1 MGSPDSRV
9 ASDSADTTSKNDS
22 EDDDENGVHSPPSHP
37 CPFSEGEKVLA
48 FHSFLIYEAKA
59 DFYLLQTPVEQQR
72 DDHNV
77 LKTEYQLKEWR
88 CYVHYLGWSKTW
100 DEWVGLDR
108 LLKFT
113 EENVQKQLELNE
125 KRGTDKKAAR
135 ASQIKPKNVV
145 KGRKRKND
153 ASKNAVN
160 VEKLVSIQI
169 PLKLKKQLVDDSE
182 FVTHL
187 GKLVKLPRT
196 PNVEDI
202 MKKYLEYRLKK
213 DGTKDESV
221 GEIVKGLICYFDKA
235 LPAMLLYK
243 SERQQYEELIV
254 HDVSP
259 SSIYGAEHLLRLF
272 VRLPELLSQAN
283 IEEETL
289 TELQQKL
296 VDLLKFLRKNQN
308 TFFLSSYHVPE
319 NMETS
324 TNNADD

>member
-1 MGSPDSRV
+1 MGSPDNRV
-9 ASDSADTTSKNDS
+9 VPGSADTTSKNDS
-22 EDDDENGVHSPPSHP
+22 DDDDDNGVQSLPLYP

-48 FHSFLIYEAKA
+48 FHSFVIYEAK
-59 DFYLLQTPVEQQR
+59 
-72 DDHNV
+72 V

-108 LLKFT
+108 LLKLT
-113 EENVQKQLELNE
+113 KENLHKQLELNE

-135 ASQIKPKNVV
+135 ASQIKPKNVM
-145 KGRKRKND
+145 KGKKRKND
-153 ASKNAVN
+153 ASK
-160 VEKLVSIQI
+160 VEKLVNIQI
-169 PLKLKKQLVDDSE
+169 PVKLKKQLVDDSE

-221 GEIVKGLICYFDKA
+221 GEIVKGLVCYFDKA

-243 SERQQYEELIV
+243 SERQQFEELIIN
-254 HDVSP
+254 DVSP

-289 TELQQKL
+289 IELQQKL

-308 TFFLSSYHVPE
+308 AFFLSSYHVPE
-319 NMETS
+319 NMKIS
-324 TNNADD
+324 TNNAVADE

>member
-1 MGSPDSRV
+1 MGSPENRV
-9 ASDSADTTSKNDS
+9 ASDSVDTTSKNDS
-22 EDDDENGVHSPPSHP
+22 DDDDENGVDSPPSEP

-48 FHSFLIYEAKA
+48 YHNSIIYEAK
-59 DFYLLQTPVEQQR
+59 
-72 DDHNV
+72 V

-88 CYVHYLGWSKTW
+88 CFLHYLGWSKTW
-100 DEWVGLDR
+100 DEWAGLER

-113 EENVQKQLELNE
+113 DENVQKQLELNE
-125 KRGTDKKAAR
+125 KQGTDKKAAR
-135 ASQIKPKNVV
+135 ASQIKPKHVI

-153 ASKNAVN
+153 ASKEKNATN
-160 VEKLVSIQI
+160 VEKLVNIHI
-169 PLKLKKQLVDDSE
+169 PVKLKKQLVDDSE

-213 DGTKDESV
+213 DGTRDESV
-221 GEIVKGLICYFDKA
+221 GEVVKGLICYFDKA
-235 LPAMLLYK
+235 LPVMLLYK
-243 SERQQYEELIV
+243 GERRQFEELVID
-254 HDVSP
+254 DVSP
-259 SSIYGAEHLLRLF
+259 STIYGAEHLLRLF

-289 TELQQKL
+289 MELQQKL
-296 VDLLKFLRKNQN
+296 VDLLKFLRKNQSA
-308 TFFLSSYHVPE
+308 FFLSSYHVPE

-324 TNNADD
+324 TNNNSHD

>member
-1 MGSPDSRV
+1 MGSPENRV

-22 EDDDENGVHSPPSHP
+22 EDDDDNGVQNPPSHP

-48 FHSFLIYEAKA
+48 FHSFVIYEAK
-59 DFYLLQTPVEQQR
+59 
-72 DDHNV
+72 V

-88 CYVHYLGWSKTW
+88 CYVHYL
-100 DEWVGLDR
+100 
-108 LLKFT
+108 
-113 EENVQKQLELNE
+113 KQQELNE
-125 KRGTDKKAAR
+125 KRGTDKKASR
-135 ASQIKPKNVV
+135 ASHIKPKNVV
-145 KGRKRKND
+145 KGKKRKND
-153 ASKNAVN
+153 ASKEKGAMN

-169 PLKLKKQLVDDSE
+169 PVKLKKQLVDDSE

-196 PNVEDI
+196 PNVDDI

-213 DGTKDESV
+213 DATKDESI

-235 LPAMLLYK
+235 LPVMLLYK
-243 SERQQYEELIV
+243 SERQQYEELMIN
-254 HDVSP
+254 DVSP

-289 TELQQKL
+289 MELQQKL
-296 VDLLKFLRKNQN
+296 VDLLNCRFLRKNQN
-308 TFFLSSYHVPE
+308 AFFLSSYHVPE

>member
-1 MGSPDSRV
+1 MGSPENRV

-22 EDDDENGVHSPPSHP
+22 EDDDDNGVQNPPSHP

-48 FHSFLIYEAKA
+48 FHSFVIYEAKK
-59 DFYLLQTPVEQQR
+59 QQ
-72 DDHNV
+72 
-77 LKTEYQLKEWR
+77 
-88 CYVHYLGWSKTW
+88 
-100 DEWVGLDR
+100 
-108 LLKFT
+108 
-113 EENVQKQLELNE
+113 ELNE
-125 KRGTDKKAAR
+125 KRGTDKKASR
-135 ASQIKPKNVV
+135 ASHIKPKNVV
-145 KGRKRKND
+145 KGKKRKND
-153 ASKNAVN
+153 ASKEKGAMN

-169 PLKLKKQLVDDSE
+169 PVKLKKQLVDDSE

-196 PNVEDI
+196 PNVDDI

-213 DGTKDESV
+213 DATKDESI

-235 LPAMLLYK
+235 LPVMLLYK
-243 SERQQYEELIV
+243 SERQQYEELMIN
-254 HDVSP
+254 DVSP

-289 TELQQKL
+289 MELQQKL
-296 VDLLKFLRKNQN
+296 VDLLNCRFLRKNQN
-308 TFFLSSYHVPE
+308 AFFLSSYHVPE

>member
-1 MGSPDSRV
+1 MFITLDG
-9 ASDSADTTSKNDS
+9 
-22 EDDDENGVHSPPSHP
+22 
-37 CPFSEGEKVLA
+37 
-48 FHSFLIYEAKA
+48 AK
-59 DFYLLQTPVEQQR
+59 R
-72 DDHNV
+72 N
-77 LKTEYQLKEWR
+77 
-88 CYVHYLGWSKTW
+88 W

-113 EENVQKQLELNE
+113 EENVQKQQELNE
-125 KRGTDKKAAR
+125 KRGTDKKASR
-135 ASQIKPKNVV
+135 ASHIKPKNVV
-145 KGRKRKND
+145 KGKKRKND
-153 ASKNAVN
+153 AGKEKGAMN

-169 PLKLKKQLVDDSE
+169 PVKLKKQLVDDSE

-196 PNVEDI
+196 PNVDDI

-213 DGTKDESV
+213 DATKDESV

-235 LPAMLLYK
+235 LPVMLLYK
-243 SERQQYEELIV
+243 SERQQYEELMIN
-254 HDVSP
+254 DVSP

-289 TELQQKL
+289 MELQQKL

-308 TFFLSSYHVPE
+308 AFFLSSYHVPE

>member
-1 MGSPDSRV
+1 MGSPENRV

-22 EDDDENGVHSPPSHP
+22 EDDDDNGVQAPPSRP

-48 FHSFLIYEAKA
+48 FHSFVIYEAK
-59 DFYLLQTPVEQQR
+59 
-72 DDHNV
+72 
-77 LKTEYQLKEWR
+77 
-88 CYVHYLGWSKTW
+88 GWSKTW

-113 EENVQKQLELNE
+113 EENVQKQQELNE
-125 KRGTDKKAAR
+125 KRGTEKKASR
-135 ASQIKPKNVV
+135 ASQIKPKNVT

-153 ASKNAVN
+153 ASKDKSAMN

-169 PLKLKKQLVDDSE
+169 PVKLKKQLVDDSE

-213 DGTKDESV
+213 DVTKDESV

-243 SERQQYEELIV
+243 SERQQYEELMIN
-254 HDVSP
+254 DVSP

-289 TELQQKL
+289 MELQQKL

-308 TFFLSSYHVPE
+308 AFFLSSYHVPE

-324 TNNADD
+324 TNNAR

>member
-22 EDDDENGVHSPPSHP
+22 EDDDDENGVHSPPSHP
-37 CPFSEGEKVLA
+37 CPFSEGEK
-48 FHSFLIYEAKA
+48 
-59 DFYLLQTPVEQQR
+59 
-72 DDHNV
+72 V

-153 ASKNAVN
+153 ASKEKNAVN

>member
-1 MGSPDSRV
+1 MGSPENRV

-22 EDDDENGVHSPPSHP
+22 EDDDDNGVQNPPSHP

-48 FHSFLIYEAKA
+48 FHSFVIYEAK
-59 DFYLLQTPVEQQR
+59 
-72 DDHNV
+72 V

-113 EENVQKQLELNE
+113 EENVQKQQELNE
-125 KRGTDKKAAR
+125 KRGTDKKASR
-135 ASQIKPKNVV
+135 ASHIKPKNVV
-145 KGRKRKND
+145 KGKKRKND
-153 ASKNAVN
+153 AGKGAMN

-169 PLKLKKQLVDDSE
+169 PVKLKKQLVDDSE

-196 PNVEDI
+196 PNVDDI

-213 DGTKDESV
+213 DATKDESV

-235 LPAMLLYK
+235 LPVMLLYK
-243 SERQQYEELIV
+243 SERQQYEELMIN
-254 HDVSP
+254 DVSP

-289 TELQQKL
+289 MELQQ
-296 VDLLKFLRKNQN
+296 KFLRKNQN
-308 TFFLSSYHVPE
+308 AFFLSSYHVPE

>member
-22 EDDDENGVHSPPSHP
+22 EDDDDENGVHSPPSHP

-48 FHSFLIYEAKA
+48 FHSFLIYEAK
-59 DFYLLQTPVEQQR
+59 
-72 DDHNV
+72 V

>member
-1 MGSPDSRV
+1 MEFKPRLPVLVLSQKERRSSLFI
-9 ASDSADTTSKNDS
+9 ASSYMKLRD
-22 EDDDENGVHSPPSHP
+22 G
-37 CPFSEGEKVLA
+37 
-48 FHSFLIYEAKA
+48 AK
-59 DFYLLQTPVEQQR
+59 R
-72 DDHNV
+72 D
-77 LKTEYQLKEWR
+77 
-88 CYVHYLGWSKTW
+88 W

-113 EENVQKQLELNE
+113 EENVQKQQELNE
-125 KRGTDKKAAR
+125 KRGTEKKASR
-135 ASQIKPKNVV
+135 ASQIKPKNVT

-153 ASKNAVN
+153 ASKDKSAMN

-169 PLKLKKQLVDDSE
+169 PVKLKKQLVDDSE

-213 DGTKDESV
+213 DVTKDESV

-243 SERQQYEELIV
+243 SERQQYEELMIN
-254 HDVSP
+254 DVSP

-289 TELQQKL
+289 MELQQKL

-308 TFFLSSYHVPE
+308 AFFLSSYHVPE

-324 TNNADD
+324 TNNAR

>member
-1 MGSPDSRV
+1 MGSPENRV

-22 EDDDENGVHSPPSHP
+22 EDDDDNGVQNPPSHP

-48 FHSFLIYEAKA
+48 FHSFVIYEAK
-59 DFYLLQTPVEQQR
+59 
-72 DDHNV
+72 V

-113 EENVQKQLELNE
+113 EENVQKQQELNE
-125 KRGTDKKAAR
+125 KRGTDKKASR
-135 ASQIKPKNVV
+135 ASHIKPKNVV
-145 KGRKRKND
+145 KGKKRKND
-153 ASKNAVN
+153 AGKGAMN

-169 PLKLKKQLVDDSE
+169 PVKLKKQLVDDSE

-196 PNVEDI
+196 PNVDDI

-213 DGTKDESV
+213 DATKDESV

-235 LPAMLLYK
+235 LPVMLLYK
-243 SERQQYEELIV
+243 SERQQYEELMIN
-254 HDVSP
+254 DVSP

-289 TELQQKL
+289 MELQQKL

-308 TFFLSSYHVPE
+308 AFFLSSYHVPE

>member
-37 CPFSEGEKVLA
+37 CPFSEGEK
-48 FHSFLIYEAKA
+48 
-59 DFYLLQTPVEQQR
+59 
-72 DDHNV
+72 V

-153 ASKNAVN
+153 ASKEKNAVN

>member
-1 MGSPDSRV
+1 MGSPENRV

-22 EDDDENGVHSPPSHP
+22 EDDDDNGVQNPPSHP

-48 FHSFLIYEAKA
+48 FHSFVIYEAK
-59 DFYLLQTPVEQQR
+59 
-72 DDHNV
+72 V

-113 EENVQKQLELNE
+113 EENVQKQQELNE
-125 KRGTDKKAAR
+125 KRGTDKKASR
-135 ASQIKPKNVV
+135 ASHIKPKNVV
-145 KGRKRKND
+145 KGKKRKND
-153 ASKNAVN
+153 AGKEKGAMN

-169 PLKLKKQLVDDSE
+169 PVKLKKQLVDDSE

-196 PNVEDI
+196 PNVDDI

-213 DGTKDESV
+213 DATKDESV

-235 LPAMLLYK
+235 LPVMLLYK
-243 SERQQYEELIV
+243 SERQQYEELMIN
-254 HDVSP
+254 DVSP

-289 TELQQKL
+289 MELQQKL

-308 TFFLSSYHVPE
+308 AFFLSSYHVPE